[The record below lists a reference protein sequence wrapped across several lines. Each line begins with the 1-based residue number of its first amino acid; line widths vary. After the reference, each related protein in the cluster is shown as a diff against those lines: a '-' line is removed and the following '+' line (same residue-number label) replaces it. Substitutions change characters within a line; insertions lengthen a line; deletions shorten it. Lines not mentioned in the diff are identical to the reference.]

1 MFKKLLLLTAVLVL
15 AFAVTSTAKDLTG
28 RFGLGYYESDA
39 PVGIRYWV
47 NEKIG
52 IDAGIGFQS
61 VDGIIQEEWNNSGDY
76 TADTVSATQFVF
88 SVGVPYVVYP
98 TERANFM
105 VRPGL
110 LFKSNDKKFK
120 DEEEIR
126 EKLGIEGE
134 SQIYITLHLV
144 GEVFFG
150 DHFSLEAAHG
160 FNVGMISPFGDGDSK
175 MNFGSASGSITQ
187 LGFHFYF

>member
-61 VDGIIQEEWNNSGDY
+61 IDGFMDADGDN
-76 TADTVSATQFVF
+76 TSATNVWF
-88 SVGVPYVVYP
+88 SFGIPYVVYP

-105 VRPGL
+105 FRPGV
-110 LFKSNDKKFK
+110 LFGIF
-120 DEEEIR
+120 DEDYFDPKTEIT
-126 EKLGIEGE
+126 I
-134 SQIYITLHLV
+134 QLHLV
-144 GEVFFG
+144 AEVFFG
-150 DHFSLEAAHG
+150 DNFSLEAAHG
-160 FNVGMISPFGDGDSK
+160 LNILLQTPADDDADNLAHFGTV
-175 MNFGSASGSITQ
+175 SGSITQ